1 MRYEG
6 EMKVTGTVR
15 IVVDEPGITLKEA
28 RRKAEAYPESYK
40 SMFVENLEFEDWEE
54 RLELTEDEESE
65 EEE

>member
-28 RRKAEAYPESYK
+28 RQKAEAYPDSHK
-40 SMFVENLEFEDWEE
+40 VMFVENLEFEEWEE
-54 RLELTEDEESE
+54 CLELTEGEDEEE
-65 EEE
+65 